1 MSDQA
6 PERSFATPAPDVAG
20 AHELPSSPAD
30 VEPAGVEPA
39 GVEPADAQS
48 PTLQLELHDI
58 HVRYGDTV
66 AVEGVSLALAH
77 GEIGCLVGPSGG
89 GKTSVLRAIAG
100 FEPLA
105 AGSISLAGKAVSTPE
120 RTVPAQRRA
129 VGMLFQDLALFP
141 HRTVAG
147 NIGFGLRGW
156 SAPAADERIRA
167 LLALTGLEGFG
178 ARYPHELSGGQQQRV
193 ALARAIA
200 PRPSVLLLDEPFS
213 SQDIE
218 RRAQLAQEIRNI
230 LRREHVT
237 ALLVTHDQ
245 HEAFA
250 IGDRMGVLSHGHM
263 HQWDTPYA
271 LYHEPAD
278 LFVADFI
285 GHGSLLPGTVTD
297 PPVPN
302 AVDTALG
309 RIHGA
314 ALDGMSPGDPVYV
327 LVRPDDLLH
336 DEASDRRASVT
347 HRTFRGADF
356 LYTLAL
362 DSGDEVLC
370 LSPSHHDYPIGTR
383 IGIRLEIRHVVV
395 FPRRP

>member
-1 MSDQA
+1 M
-6 PERSFATPAPDVAG
+6 P
-20 AHELPSSPAD
+20 
-30 VEPAGVEPA
+30 
-39 GVEPADAQS
+39 
-48 PTLQLELHDI
+48 QLELTDI
-58 HVRYGDTV
+58 HVRYGDTI
-66 AVEGVSLALAH
+66 AVEGVSLALEH

-89 GKTSVLRAIAG
+89 GKTTVLRAIAG
-100 FEPLA
+100 FESLA
-105 AGSISLAGKAVSTPE
+105 AGSVTLAGRTASTPG
-120 RTVPAQRRA
+120 RTLPTHRRA

-156 SAPAADERIRA
+156 RATAADERIRA
-167 LLALTGLEGFG
+167 LLALTGLEGMG
-178 ARYPHELSGGQQQRV
+178 ERYPHELSGGQQQRV

-200 PRPSVLLLDEPFS
+200 PRPSILLLDEPFS

-218 RRAQLAQEIRNI
+218 RRSQLAQEIRNI

-250 IGDRMGVLSHGHM
+250 IADRMGVLSHGHL
-263 HQWDTPYA
+263 HQWARPYE

-285 GHGSLLPGTVTD
+285 GHGSLLPGTIAD

-302 AVDTALG
+302 AVDTPLG

-314 ALDGMSPGDPVYV
+314 ALDGLSPGDPVYV

-336 DEASDRRASVT
+336 DEASDRRATVT

-370 LSPSHHDYPIGTR
+370 LSPSHHDYAIGER

>member
-1 MSDQA
+1 MAQLDL
-6 PERSFATPAPDVAG
+6 TDV
-20 AHELPSSPAD
+20 
-30 VEPAGVEPA
+30 
-39 GVEPADAQS
+39 
-48 PTLQLELHDI
+48 

-66 AVEGVSLALAH
+66 AVDGVSLALEP

-89 GKTSVLRAIAG
+89 GKTSLLRAVAG
-100 FEPLA
+100 FEQLA
-105 AGSISLAGKAVSTPE
+105 AGSIALAGRVASTPSQILPSQH
-120 RTVPAQRRA
+120 RG

-156 SAPAADERIRA
+156 GARAATERVEA
-167 LLALTGLEGFG
+167 LLALTGLEGLG
-178 ARYPHELSGGQQQRV
+178 RRYPHELSGGQQQRA

-200 PRPSVLLLDEPFS
+200 PRPKVLLLDEPFS

-218 RRAQLAQEIRNI
+218 RRAQLAQEIRTI

-250 IGDRMGVLSHGHM
+250 IADRMGVLSHGHL
-263 HQWDTPYA
+263 HQWAPPYA

-285 GHGSLLPGTVTD
+285 GHGSLLPGTVAD

-314 ALDGMSPGDPVYV
+314 LPEDLDAGDPVYV

-336 DEASDRRASVT
+336 DEASDRRATVT
-347 HRTFRGADF
+347 HRAFRGADF

-362 DSGDEVLC
+362 DSGDEALC
-370 LSPSHHDYPIGTR
+370 LSPSHYDYAVGTQ

>member
-1 MSDQA
+1 M
-6 PERSFATPAPDVAG
+6 P
-20 AHELPSSPAD
+20 
-30 VEPAGVEPA
+30 
-39 GVEPADAQS
+39 
-48 PTLQLELHDI
+48 QLELTDV
-58 HVRYGDTV
+58 HVRYGDMV
-66 AVEGVSLALAH
+66 AVEGVSLTLEH
-77 GEIGCLVGPSGG
+77 GEIGSLVGPSGG
-89 GKTSVLRAIAG
+89 GKTTLLRAIAG
-100 FEPLA
+100 FEPLT
-105 AGSISLAGKAVSTPE
+105 AGAISLAGRTASTPGH
-120 RTVPAQRRA
+120 TLPTHRRA

-156 SAPAADERIRA
+156 STAASDERIRA
-167 LLALTGLEGFG
+167 LLALTGLEGL
-178 ARYPHELSGGQQQRV
+178 AERYPHELSGGQQQRV

-200 PRPSVLLLDEPFS
+200 PRPTILLLDEPFS

-237 ALLVTHDQ
+237 GLLVTHDQ

-250 IGDRMGVLSHGHM
+250 IADRMGVLSHGHL
-263 HQWDTPYA
+263 HQWAKPYE

-285 GHGSLLPGTVTD
+285 GHGSLLPGAIAD

-314 ALDGMSPGDPVYV
+314 ALDGLEPGDLVYV

-336 DEASDRRASVT
+336 DEASDRRGTVT

-356 LYTLAL
+356 LYTLEL

-395 FPRRP
+395 FPRRT